1 MSFGNVYPVTPYP
14 ALLVRDGSERILVVA
29 DLHIGWEMNLTERG
43 IHIPSQTP
51 RLEKRLLE
59 VISKARPTRL
69 VLVGDIKQAVPK
81 ITMEEWK
88 AVPEFLEAIQKVVE
102 DILIVPGNHD
112 GDLEPLT
119 PSSTKLAPSKGIV
132 FGKKVRVAVFHGH
145 AWPLLEAFSADVLVM
160 SHIHPVIW
168 FKDKLGLWMVK
179 QVWVKTVCE
188 GRRLAESYLKY
199 LNIAPKKDSIETFN
213 EKFEFTPSNPR
224 LIVMPTFNDLIGG
237 FSMDRLEKEVSGP
250 VIGSIGAAGL
260 SSAELYLLDGT
271 FIGTVKQF
279 SQLKREG

>member
-14 ALLVRDGSERILVVA
+14 ALLVRDGSERVLVVA
-29 DLHIGWEMNLTERG
+29 DLHIGWEMNLTMRG
-43 IHIPSQTP
+43 IHIPSQTS
-51 RLEKRLLE
+51 RLQKRLLE
-59 VISKARPTRL
+59 IIGKTRPTRL
-69 VLVGDIKQAVPK
+69 VLLGDIKQAVPK

-88 AVPEFLEAIQKVVE
+88 AVPEFLEVIQKVVE

-119 PSSTKLAPSKGIV
+119 PSSTKLAPAGGIV
-132 FGKKVRVAVFHGH
+132 FGRKVRVSIFHGH
-145 AWPLLEAFSADVLVM
+145 AWPVPEAFSADVLVM
-160 SHIHPVIW
+160 SHIHPVVW
-168 FKDKLGLWMVK
+168 FKDKLELWMVK
-179 QVWVKTVCE
+179 QVWVKTTCE

-199 LNIAPKKDSIETFN
+199 LNIAPKKDPL
-213 EKFEFTPSNPR
+213 EKFNKKFGFTPTNPR

-237 FSMDRLEKEVSGP
+237 FSMDRLEKEASGP
-250 VIGSIGAAGL
+250 VIGSIGAPSL

-279 SQLKREG
+279 SQHR